1 MTTPRST
8 PAGVTAAG
16 RDRFGQS
23 SSGRRPGSGFGAI
36 GALAGVG
43 LIALVVGGIVWA
55 AATGKAPASQKP
67 KIFGGSLV
75 LDDYRPLTVIDLATG
90 EVTVQLEGVYAQVET
105 TNYGDVQA
113 VATEDGTT
121 LVNRRTGTFNMLGND
136 DYVLGPTNNGV
147 SLGGLP
153 GASGAA
159 GFSDGSSTDI
169 LRYGPTS
176 TVSLV
181 DSSTAV
187 AGAQALAT
195 RSAHTVRPLGF
206 VHVTSR
212 LANVPGRCHRQGLR
226 PSVGAGQRRRKL
238 PARSGDPYPSAPRGV
253 ECDPPLRPAN
263 GLFDGGAR
271 KLGRDRRAGDA
282 RARRTVRASWCGQV
296 RARPG
301 HRHRHRLHA
310 GGGQRRRPLVPGQV
324 TVRVVGGGRRPNGQV
339 TSPLALRAF
348 GPDAQPAVQAFSAG
362 RIYTLDQAQPG
373 QPTLWTI
380 NPATGA
386 MGPVRGAAKYPA
398 KSVTEKAS
406 FEGAEVLVNG
416 PRVIFN
422 NPQSLLA
429 VVIFTDGSHAPVIVD
444 KSNAVV
450 VSAVGPRRC
459 ERQAVKD
466 ENHLTTGHQYA
477 DNYRNDCRASHN
489 PARDPAGQLRG
500 HHRETLR
507 APSELHLRVG

>member
-23 SSGRRPGSGFGAI
+23 SSGRRPGSSFGAI
-36 GALAGVG
+36 GALAGVVI
-43 LIALVVGGIVWA
+43 IALVVGGIVWA

-90 EVTVQLEGVYAQVET
+90 EVTVQLEGVYAQVGA

-136 DYVLGPTNNGV
+136 DYVLGPTNNGI

-153 GASGAA
+153 GASRAA
-159 GFSDGSSTDI
+159 GFSDGSSTYI

-212 LANVPGRCHRQGLR
+212 LANVPG
-226 PSVGAGQRRRKL
+226 GATVNKGHL
-238 PARSGDPYPSAPRGV
+238 WVLASAG
-253 ECDPPLRPAN
+253 ENC
-263 GLFDGGAR
+263 
-271 KLGRDRRAGDA
+271 
-282 RARRTVRASWCGQV
+282 Q
-296 RARPG
+296 
-301 HRHRHRLHA
+301 
-310 GGGQRRRPLVPGQV
+310 LVQV
-324 TVRVVGGGRRPNGQV
+324 TPTPQHLEGLSATRRSALQTACSTAALESSAGTVGLMMPGRVELFEPHGVVKDVNDPATATATAFMPVEGSDGELWYLARLPSGWSVVGVNPNGQV

-348 GPDAQPAVQAFSAG
+348 GPDAQPAVPAFSAG

-380 NPATGA
+380 NPGTGA
-386 MGPVRGAAKYPA
+386 MGAGPWGGQVPRQERYRKGQLRGRRGAGERSEGHFQQP
-398 KSVTEKAS
+398 TEPLGRGHIHRRQPCPCHRGQV
-406 FEGAEVLVNG
+406 E
-416 PRVIFN
+416 RR
-422 NPQSLLA
+422 
-429 VVIFTDGSHAPVIVD
+429 GSER
-444 KSNAVV
+444 SW
-450 VSAVGPRRC
+450 PRRC
-459 ERQAVKD
+459 ERQAIKD
-466 ENHLTTGHQYA
+466 KNDLTTGHQYA
-477 DNYRNDCRASHN
+477 DNYRNDCRATHHPTS
-489 PARDPAGQLRG
+489 DSAGKLRR

>member
-23 SSGRRPGSGFGAI
+23 SSGRRPGSSFGAI
-36 GALAGVG
+36 GALAGVVI
-43 LIALVVGGIVWA
+43 IALVVGGIVYA

-90 EVTVQLEGVYAQVET
+90 EVTVQLEGVYAQVGA

-113 VATEDGTT
+113 VATGDGTT

-136 DYVLGPTNNGV
+136 DYVLGPTNNGI

-159 GFSDGSSTDI
+159 GFSDGSSTYI

-212 LANVPGRCHRQGLR
+212 LADVPGGATVNDGHLWVLASAGENCQLVQVTPTPQHLEGLSATR
-226 PSVGAGQRRRKL
+226 RSALQTACSTAALESGAGTVGLVMPGRVELFEPDGVVKDVDDPAIATATAFL
-238 PARSGDPYPSAPRGV
+238 PVKGSPGDLWYLARLPSGWS
-253 ECDPPLRPAN
+253 
-263 GLFDGGAR
+263 
-271 KLGRDRRAGDA
+271 
-282 RARRTVRASWCGQV
+282 
-296 RARPG
+296 
-301 HRHRHRLHA
+301 
-310 GGGQRRRPLVPGQV
+310 
-324 TVRVVGGGRRPNGQV
+324 VVGVNPNGQV

-348 GPDAQPAVQAFSAG
+348 GPDAQPAVPAFSAG

-380 NPATGA
+380 NPATG
-386 MGPVRGAAKYPA
+386 
-398 KSVTEKAS
+398 
-406 FEGAEVLVNG
+406 
-416 PRVIFN
+416 
-422 NPQSLLA
+422 
-429 VVIFTDGSHAPVIVD
+429 TDGP
-444 KSNAVV
+444 
-450 VSAVGPRRC
+450 GPWGGQVPRQ
-459 ERQAVKD
+459 ER
-466 ENHLTTGHQYA
+466 
-477 DNYRNDCRASHN
+477 YRK
-489 PARDPAGQLRG
+489 GQLRRRRGAGRRSEG
-500 HHRETLR
+500 HFQQPTEPFGGGHI
-507 APSELHLRVG
+507 H